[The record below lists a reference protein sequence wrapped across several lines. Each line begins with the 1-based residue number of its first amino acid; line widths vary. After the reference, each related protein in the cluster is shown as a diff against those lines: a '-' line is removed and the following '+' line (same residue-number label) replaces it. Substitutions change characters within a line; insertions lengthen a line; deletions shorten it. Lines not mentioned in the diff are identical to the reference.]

1 MNKIERLTLAVL
13 SCLPIVVMYVYNMSE
28 DCGIKLVNYVEK
40 SPIKQ

>member
-1 MNKIERLTLAVL
+1 
-13 SCLPIVVMYVYNMSE
+13 MYVYNMSE